1 MVAVE
6 RELSETPAPAAATTA
21 DAIPLKLRRRGGSP
35 RQVLALTVV
44 GTLALGLFAS
54 RDLPSWT
61 DRLGDGTVAERIQAL
76 AAEWDRAMAALGLV
90 EPHEA
95 LRSAIRHLLDWRWDS
110 PP

>member
-61 DRLGDGTVAERIQAL
+61 DRLGDGPVAERVQAL
-76 AAEWDRAMAALGLV
+76 AAEWDRAMAALGLA

-95 LRSAIRHLLDWRWDS
+95 LRSAIRHLLDWQW
-110 PP
+110 

>member
-6 RELSETPAPAAATTA
+6 RELSEAPPPAAAPTA
-21 DAIPLKLRRRGGSP
+21 DAIPLALRRRGGTP
-35 RQVLALTVV
+35 RQVLALTLV
-44 GTLALGLFAS
+44 GTLALALFAS

-61 DRLGDGTVAERIQAL
+61 DRLGDWPIAERVQVL
-76 AAEWDRAMAALGLV
+76 ASDWDRTMAALGLV

-95 LRSAIRHLLDWRWDS
+95 LRRTIRHLLDWQWGE

>member
-6 RELSETPAPAAATTA
+6 RELSETPAPAAAPTA
-21 DAIPLKLRRRGGSP
+21 DAIPLALRRRGGTS

-44 GTLALGLFAS
+44 GILALALFAS

-61 DRLGDGTVAERIQAL
+61 DRLGDGLVAERVQAL
-76 AAEWDRAMAALGLV
+76 ARGWDRTMAALGLV

-95 LRSAIRHLLDWRWDS
+95 LRSTIRHLLDWQW
-110 PP
+110 

>member
-61 DRLGDGTVAERIQAL
+61 DRLGDGPVAERVQAL

-95 LRSAIRHLLDWRWDS
+95 LRRTIRHLLDWRWGS